1 MRKRSGVT
9 PVFSMGLVHSE
20 TGFKPQEVGLSVDQ
34 VLRSDPTL
42 HSHAQDVS
50 LRDQSSDILKVHDTE
65 FSGSIVDEWSRVGR
79 IRTRLLSLCSH
90 FERNDFILSTV
101 LGPVIPESVIDGTT
115 PVPKELLSKL
125 LHAFRSDVMRRI
137 KRSVVVDV
145 ALVGWLELEE
155 TDAPTSYVRSWWR
168 RRGNAIWGIGR
179 PPRKTYVLH
188 AHFAGVVLIP
198 SGVCPADTFSTL
210 LTPAF
215 PWLRAVNTEAWRAP
229 KTKEASAKDIS
240 RYAWKL
246 GNKQLSNPRP
256 FPTASAIAA
265 RARFWSAVGNP
276 NRDFNIRLS
285 FNLRCSRRAW
295 NGQRRGLPGLQD
307 RAALA
312 TLWPA

>member
-1 MRKRSGVT
+1 MVKRSGVIS
-9 PVFSMGLVHSE
+9 VFHMGLLHSE
-20 TGFKPQEVGLSVDQ
+20 TGFRPQDIGFDVDQ
-34 VLRSDPTL
+34 ILRGDPTL
-42 HSHAQDVS
+42 HSHAQAVS
-50 LRDQSSDILKVHDTE
+50 LRDQVSNILEAHDAE

-90 FERNDFILSTV
+90 FERNDFILSTI
-101 LGPVIPESVIDGTT
+101 LGPVIPASALDGSA
-115 PVPKELLSKL
+115 PLPKQLLSNL
-125 LHAFRSDVMRRI
+125 LQTFRSDVVRRI
-137 KRSVVVDV
+137 KKSILVDV

-155 TDAPTSYVRSWWR
+155 INAPTSYVRSWWR
-168 RRGNAIWGIGR
+168 RRGRMTWDIDR
-179 PPRKTYVLH
+179 PPRKTYLLH

-198 SGVCPADTFSTL
+198 SGVCPADTFSTM

-246 GNKQLSNPRP
+246 GNRHLSKPRP
-256 FPTASAIAA
+256 FPAASEISA

-276 NRDFNIRLS
+276 NRDFDIRLS
-285 FNLRCSRRAW
+285 FDLRSSRRTW
-295 NGQRRGLPGLQD
+295 NGAMRGSVRPLD

-312 TLWPA
+312 TLWPF